1 MKKYKQFQVLIKAN
15 LEGNISLKNIIYLSR
30 LYLTT
35 YSRTLLRQV
44 SQLKK
49 WQNLNLD
56 LYNIFPALITLSFSI
71 QY

>member
-49 WQNLNLD
+49 
-56 LYNIFPALITLSFSI
+56 
-71 QY
+71 